1 MEKHERW
8 SNLALFPGLPVL
20 RFAFSV
26 IHGSRRTKNRGG
38 LGTRL
43 GLTRECTGSANVKA
57 QGSRFEFIES
67 GRCHRFFVASCFMSD
82 KGLLIDIRGISAGY
96 T

>member
-20 RFAFSV
+20 RFIFSV
-26 IHGSRRTKNRGG
+26 IHGSGRTKNREG

-43 GLTRECTGSANVKA
+43 GQTRECTGSANVKPRG
-57 QGSRFEFIES
+57 QGLSLLRVEGAIDLLLL
-67 GRCHRFFVASCFMSD
+67 VVSCLT
-82 KGLLIDIRGISAGY
+82 KAC
-96 T
+96 